1 MKYSTETEKD
11 CDLIIKR
18 YELGKI
24 KIVEEWQYNL
34 AIGVIIALLLI
45 VTKNQL

>member
-24 KIVEEWQYNL
+24 KIIEQWQYDL
-34 AIGVIIALLLI
+34 LIGIIIALSFAVVLR
-45 VTKNQL
+45 

>member
-1 MKYSTETEKD
+1 MKYPTETPND

-24 KIVEEWQYNL
+24 KIIEQWQYDL
-34 AIGVIIALLLI
+34 LIGIIIALSFAVVLR
-45 VTKNQL
+45 